1 MAVDPVRG
9 MVGQSVGGYQDFSW
23 CTGLIRDL
31 TRPVVPT
38 GKRPGCYG
46 RYTEPAAGFGIR
58 HPVVVR
64 HLISDRLAV
73 GSVDPPVGKL
83 PHDGGR
89 CETAG
94 LIRSWTP
101 N

>member
-1 MAVDPVRG
+1 MAVDPVG
-9 MVGQSVGGYQDFSW
+9 GVVGQSVGGYQDFGW
-23 CTGLIRDL
+23 YTGLIRDL
-31 TRPVVPT
+31 TRPVMTT

-73 GSVDPPVGKL
+73 GSVDPRS
-83 PHDGGR
+83 GGYR
-89 CETAG
+89 MTDAG
-94 LIRSWTP
+94 AKQP
-101 N
+101 G